1 MHVRS
6 EDSSVEVVFSF
17 QLYVGA
23 SEGTEIVEYASS
35 GR

>member
-6 EDSSVEVVFSF
+6 EDSSVEVVFSS
-17 QLYVGA
+17 QLYVG
-23 SEGTEIVEYASS
+23 SKEGTEIVEDASS